1 MLKFDGAFLL
11 GAALLT
17 PVSVK
22 TLHAD
27 DEHRYY
33 DKEHKD
39 YHAWNEGEEHAWRRY
54 WEEQHRPYVSWEKA
68 KEKERQEY
76 WHWRHEHPDHD
87 EHRDERH

>member
-1 MLKFDGAFLL
+1 MGT
-11 GAALLT
+11 ALLA

-22 TLHAD
+22 TLRAD

-33 DKEHKD
+33 DTEHKD